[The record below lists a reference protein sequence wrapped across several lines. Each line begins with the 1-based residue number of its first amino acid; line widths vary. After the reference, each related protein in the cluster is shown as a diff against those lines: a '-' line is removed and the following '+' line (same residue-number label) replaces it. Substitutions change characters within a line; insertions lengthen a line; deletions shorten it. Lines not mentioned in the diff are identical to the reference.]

1 MNKEFQENREAI
13 FKNVFKV
20 NPSQYYDYGIDIDEV
35 EEDAE
40 AYVCE
45 KTLWH
50 YIHYPNAE
58 KKKYWIIIDRNDQY
72 FERIE
77 DLRDFAYRY
86 YFY

>member
-1 MNKEFQENREAI
+1 MNDKEFQENRESI

-20 NPSQYYDYGIDIDEV
+20 NPSQYDDYGIYDV

-58 KKKYWIIIDRNDQY
+58 KKKYWIIIDRCDQ
-72 FERIE
+72 FFDRIE
-77 DLRDFAYRY
+77 DLQNFAFRY

>member
-1 MNKEFQENREAI
+1 MNDKEFNESREDI

-20 NPSQYYDYGIDIDEV
+20 NPSQYDEYGIYDV

-50 YIHYPNAE
+50 YIHYPDAE
-58 KKKYWIIIDRNDQY
+58 ENKYWIIIGRNDQ
-72 FERIE
+72 FFDKIE
-77 DLRDFAYRY
+77 DLRNFAFRY

>member
-1 MNKEFQENREAI
+1 MNDKEFQENREAI

-20 NPSQYYDYGIDIDEV
+20 NPSEYDDYGIYDV

-50 YIHYPNAE
+50 YIYYPNAE
-58 KKKYWIIIDRNDQY
+58 KKKYWILIDRNDQ
-72 FERIE
+72 FFDRIE
-77 DLRDFAYRY
+77 DLRNFAFRY